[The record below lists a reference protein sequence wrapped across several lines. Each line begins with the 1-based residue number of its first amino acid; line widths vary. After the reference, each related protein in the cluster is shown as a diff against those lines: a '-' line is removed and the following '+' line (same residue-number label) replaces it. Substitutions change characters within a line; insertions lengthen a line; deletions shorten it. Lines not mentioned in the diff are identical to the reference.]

1 MPLPQIEME
10 IPCLSSWNDGLLTIN
25 PARIIYSLTNAG
37 KGHYLQSGFAYGTT
51 QGHVAVGEVIYGGLE
66 QATDDVYFRSSF
78 ARPGSMLAWLGK
90 PYMLLQQQKF
100 RRLAGHAIKQATEA
114 RYANCTNN

>member
-1 MPLPQIEME
+1 MDKKQKRQFKGFQRKVRKRYPNAKIQMNTNGKFYI
-10 IPCLSSWNDGLLTIN
+10 SSGV
-25 PARIIYSLTNAG
+25 
-37 KGHYLQSGFAYGTT
+37 GT
-51 QGHVAVGEVIYGGLE
+51 VVGEELFMVDWN
-66 QATDDVYFRSSF
+66 QATDDVYFRIVVF